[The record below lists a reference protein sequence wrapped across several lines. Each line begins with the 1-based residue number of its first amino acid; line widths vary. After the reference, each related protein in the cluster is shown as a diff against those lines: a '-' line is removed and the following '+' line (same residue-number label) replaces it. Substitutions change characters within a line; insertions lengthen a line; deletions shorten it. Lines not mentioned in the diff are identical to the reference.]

1 MNKIDEG
8 IGGGGLAR
16 EDGLGDGLF
25 EMESLSRPG
34 SGIEKIDVSLFAPG
48 VLRNAGAEES
58 LDKICE
64 ASSADI
70 C

>member
-1 MNKIDEG
+1 MNRTVEG

-16 EDGLGDGLF
+16 EDGLGDGLL

-34 SGIEKIDVSLFAPG
+34 SGIEKVDISLFKG

-58 LDKICE
+58 LDKNCE